1 MMNYALIGLSL
12 VALTIGSVQAQSKFN
27 PGYLVAELEIIDAAS
42 MQKFGEAAS
51 PIVKAYGGEF
61 LARNGKVVAGFGTAP
76 KSVTII
82 KFESLEK
89 AEAYYNSSEYKALVP
104 LRDKAAKYRGYLVE
118 GLDHVQ

>member
-12 VALTIGSVQAQSKFN
+12 VAFTIGSVQAQSKFN

-61 LARNGKVVAGFGTAP
+61 LARNGRVVAGFGTAP

-82 KFESLEK
+82 K
-89 AEAYYNSSEYKALVP
+89 V
-104 LRDKAAKYRGYLVE
+104 LRRRKLIITQVNTRLSFHCEIRQQNIVDI
-118 GLDHVQ
+118 